1 MKPPVCIICDKRF
14 SPSEEGDV
22 IYFKKRRSDK
32 KWVKRMERTGSVGH
46 PPYAEWFCE
55 KHYKAAKELEG
66 LPINEAMQILKE
78 KFGKK

>member
-14 SPSEEGDV
+14 SPSDEGDV
-22 IYFKKRRSDK
+22 IYFKKSKYDIE
-32 KWVKRMERTGSVGH
+32 WVEEMERTGSVGH

-55 KHYKAAKELEG
+55 KHYKTAKELEG
-66 LPINEAMQILKE
+66 LTITEAMKILNE